1 DAVDKM
7 ARRWTHCREEAES
20 TVDMHPRAVLR
31 RQARDLPQ
39 RVEVA
44 RVDVA
49 RGGDDERRLA
59 AEAAQLPLQSRQVE
73 PAGCVAREDARRLA
87 ADPQHA
93 QGLDRARVQVAA
105 RENRNRRQTAESG
118 AVDVDPVL
126 QAPP

>member
-1 DAVDKM
+1 M
-7 ARRWTHCREEAES
+7 ARRWTQCREEPEC
-20 TVDMHPRAVLR
+20 TVDMHPRVVLR

-59 AEAAQLPLQSRQVE
+59 AEVAQLLLQSRQVE

-93 QGLDRARVQVAA
+93 QGLDRARVQITA
-105 RENRNRRQTAESG
+105 REDGHRGQAAEAG
-118 AVDVDPVL
+118 PVY
-126 QAPP
+126 